1 MNAQIKPI
9 QEECVNCFK
18 IKCKN
23 CGWEPNGEELTEVL
37 AGKLTNCP
45 DCGSLK

>member
-1 MNAQIKPI
+1 MNTKTKSN
-9 QEECVNCFK
+9 QEECIDCYK

-23 CGWEPNGEELTEVL
+23 CGWEPNEKELSEVL